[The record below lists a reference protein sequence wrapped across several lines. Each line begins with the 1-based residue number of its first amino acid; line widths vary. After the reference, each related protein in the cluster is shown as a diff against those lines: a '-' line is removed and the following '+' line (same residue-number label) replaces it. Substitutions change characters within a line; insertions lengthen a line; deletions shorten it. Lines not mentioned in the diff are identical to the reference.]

1 MAGFLY
7 KLSFWNSLLENKAN
21 FAGYLKNCKTP

>member
-7 KLSFWNSLLENKAN
+7 KLIFWNSLLENKAN
-21 FAGYLKNCKTP
+21 FAEDLKKL